1 MNEKDVERIN
11 KNYRLIDAGAI
22 SELFENTIQSVA
34 KLAVDERM
42 EKLIHDVINPMLDD
56 MIRQLHSMK
65 NNVIATM
72 IGKDDT
78 PIKVI
83 RYINESEE
91 EEE

>member
-22 SELFENTIQSVA
+22 SELFQDAIQSVA

-42 EKLIHDVINPMLDD
+42 EKPIHDAINPMLDD
-56 MIRQLHSMK
+56 MIRQLHSMM

-78 PIKVI
+78 PVKVI
-83 RYINESEE
+83 RHINESEE
-91 EEE
+91 EEG